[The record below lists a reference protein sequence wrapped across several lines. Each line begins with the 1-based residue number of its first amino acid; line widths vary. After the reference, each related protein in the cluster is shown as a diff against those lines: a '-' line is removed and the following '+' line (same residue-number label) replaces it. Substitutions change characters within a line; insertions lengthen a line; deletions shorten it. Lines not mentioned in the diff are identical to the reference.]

1 MPILTLPVTS
11 VPPRVL
17 LSIDYEPWF
26 AFIRRH
32 DAITASETRREL
44 DGGFSRS
51 ALVSILQQLGDAKAS
66 FYLVGEVAEWY
77 PQVPRL
83 IVSAG
88 HELGLHCQI
97 HRPLVNVL
105 ELGKDI
111 RASAGWRDKFN
122 IRGYRAP
129 MVGISEEAYPLLKN
143 AGFFY
148 SSSIYAPAG
157 TLLQKDGVWELPVST
172 SRIFG
177 HRRKPQLA
185 APRDFSMKL
194 LLNGEIPYGSSFSI
208 GMLGDVVFR
217 ILERELKTGLS
228 PVIILHPYEL
238 VRPDNFL
245 RRAIPDLLMHPQL
258 LPFVFDKSKF
268 LMKLLRSF
276 PVSPLGVYLDEVLS
290 FQGNVHA

>member
-1 MPILTLPVTS
+1 MPTLTLPVPS

-32 DAITASETRREL
+32 DAITTSETRREL

-51 ALVSILQQLGDAKAS
+51 AIVSILEQLGDVKAS

-105 ELGKDI
+105 ELEKDI
-111 RASAGWRDKFN
+111 RASAGWRNQFN

-129 MVGISEEAYPLLKN
+129 MVGISEDAYPLLKN

-157 TLLQKDGVWELPVST
+157 TILEKDEVWELPVST
-172 SRIFG
+172 RRIFG
-177 HRRKPQLA
+177 HRRQPLL
-185 APRDFSMKL
+185 APRDFSMRL
-194 LLNGEIPYGSSFSI
+194 LLNGEMPYGSSFSI
-208 GMLGDVVFR
+208 GMLGDVMFR
-217 ILERELKTGLS
+217 ILEHDLKAGLS

-245 RRAIPDLLMHPQL
+245 RRALPDLVMHPQL
-258 LPFVFDKSKF
+258 LPFVLDKSKF
-268 LMKLLRSF
+268 LKKLLRAF
-276 PVSPLGVYLDEVLS
+276 PVSPLGIYLDEVLS
-290 FQGNVHA
+290 LQANAHA